1 MILWRCPRIM
11 PAVPT
16 RRCSKQAV
24 RSVRQRSTSVAATSI
39 AGLGGLALLLAALP
53 SVEPAAS
60 KTRPEPRNVLAEA
73 ERATVELFERV
84 SPSVVG
90 ITAITGADDPAKF
103 NVGTGSGFIWDA
115 AGNIVTN
122 EHVVHGAGT
131 ITIWLASR
139 EQLEAEVV
147 GVAPNYD
154 LAVIRPKAKRA
165 LPPAIPVGSSAG
177 LRVGQSAYV
186 IGSPWGLDQS
196 LTTGVISGL
205 RREMPTTRGHEVTN
219 MIQTDAAVYPGNSG
233 GPLLDSSG
241 RLIGVVA
248 ISYRLDTPNTALGF
262 AIPSDVVGRVVPEL
276 ISKGRIPTA
285 GIGIVPD
292 EGAAAKAGAEGVV
305 VARVR
310 PGSPAERAGL
320 RGADAGSQGDII
332 VAANGTPVRSP
343 FDLTNMLERVG
354 IGKSIDLSVKRD
366 GKTTSMPVAIVDI
379 DRPR

>member
-1 MILWRCPRIM
+1 
-11 PAVPT
+11 
-16 RRCSKQAV
+16 
-24 RSVRQRSTSVAATSI
+24 
-39 AGLGGLALLLAALP
+39 LLAALP

-60 KTRPEPRNVLAEA
+60 KTQPRNVLAEV

-90 ITAITGADDPAKF
+90 ITAISGADDPAKF

-139 EQLEAEVV
+139 EQVEAEVV
-147 GVAPNYD
+147 GAAPNYD
-154 LAVIRPKAKRA
+154 LAVIRPKVKRA

-177 LRVGQSAYV
+177 LKVGQSAFV

-276 ISKGRIPTA
+276 ITKGRIPTA
-285 GIGIVPD
+285 GIGIVPAD
-292 EGAAAKAGAEGVV
+292 EGAAAKAGGDGVV

-320 RGADAGSQGDII
+320 RGADADTAGDII
-332 VAANGTPVRSP
+332 VAANGTPVHSP

-354 IGKSIDLSVKRD
+354 IGKTIDLSVKRD
-366 GKTTSMPVAIVDI
+366 GKTTAMPVAIVDI
-379 DRPR
+379 DQPPQ